1 MPSDMEKVQ
10 NLQKIFKKLPE
21 VKYLNYCE
29 RLAHLKIYS
38 QQRRMERYRVIYAWK
53 ILEGLIP
60 NCGLQ
65 ETIST
70 RRGREIKIPL
80 VKGSGRIKTLREGS
94 FQIHGGKLF
103 DSLPNKLRDLTKIS
117 IEDFK
122 YIHVDASP
130 SNSIIDQAKAEKF
143 RRPGWNDICWGTF
156 ISPFSITY
164 SEVDTK
170 YWLNKTLLFKP

>member
-1 MPSDMEKVQ
+1 MEKVE
-10 NLQKIFKKLPE
+10 NLQRIFTRKIPE
-21 VKYLNYCE
+21 VKPLNYQE
-29 RLAHLKIYS
+29 RLDHLKIYS

-70 RRGREIKIPL
+70 RRGREIKISL

-122 YIHVDASP
+122 YSLHQYLCSLPDEPNISGYTPSACSQVDASP
-130 SNSIIDQAKAEKF
+130 SNSIIDQAKVEK
-143 RRPGWNDICWGTF
+143 
-156 ISPFSITY
+156 
-164 SEVDTK
+164 K
-170 YWLNKTLLFKP
+170 